1 MTLDTAVERLE
12 TAKAGF
18 PTGDGAEEYYRA
30 LELGIAAIV
39 FIIALRGNEVISSNI
54 RLPGETEG

>member
-1 MTLDTAVERLE
+1 MTLEEAIARLK
-12 TAKAGF
+12 TAKEGF
-18 PTGDGAEEYYRA
+18 PMGYGAEEYYRA

-54 RLPGETEG
+54 RLPGETEE